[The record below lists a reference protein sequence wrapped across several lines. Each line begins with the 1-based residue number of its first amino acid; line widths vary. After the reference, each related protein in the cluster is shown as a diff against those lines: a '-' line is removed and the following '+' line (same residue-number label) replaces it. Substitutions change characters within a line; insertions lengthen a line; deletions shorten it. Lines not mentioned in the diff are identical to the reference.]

1 MFLVES
7 NLHQNNEL
15 IINRKYLIEK
25 TKELFNRLSQYDKM
39 SNFKVIYSKSFK
51 NEEDIEF
58 AESIVLKILE
68 KYKEQM
74 NHDRFILPVDKN
86 INFFK
91 DAFDNAHKCFLN

>member
-1 MFLVES
+1 M
-7 NLHQNNEL
+7 
-15 IINRKYLIEK
+15 IINRKYLIGK
-25 TKELFNRLSQYDKM
+25 AKDLFNRLSQYDKM

-51 NEEDIEF
+51 NEEDTEF

-91 DAFDNAHKCFLN
+91 DAFDNAHKCFSN